1 MWICLRDKVLE
12 IWVCRFVTW
21 LRFGLFGGYE
31 ESDRGRNTRFG
42 RAGAGVATAQWDSDR
57 LLGLESIF
65 ANWKWLANEA
75 ENFGVPGG
83 IS

>member
-12 IWVCRFVTW
+12 IRVCRFVTW
-21 LRFGLFGGYE
+21 LRFGCLAGTRSLTGEKYAF
-31 ESDRGRNTRFG
+31 RTGRCWCRWP
-42 RAGAGVATAQWDSDR
+42 QLDSDG
-57 LLGLESIF
+57 LLGLESTF

-75 ENFGVPGG
+75 ENFSVPGG